1 MGIQSVNIVFF
12 SGTGGTRYVAENMK
26 SAFENKETAV
36 TLTELNTILPK
47 HEQADLYILLY
58 PVYAMNAPIP
68 IDEWIE
74 NSPNGKGKPAAV
86 LSVSG
91 GGEVTPNTA
100 CRSACKK
107 MLTKKGYDV
116 VYERMIV
123 MPSNW
128 IVRGDDSIAVRLL
141 RKLPQTSKK
150 IADDLLSEKKRFT
163 KPKLIDSMLSK
174 ISVVEKKE
182 SSSFG
187 NNISVSDDCISCG
200 LCEKKCPRQNIHM
213 SDSKPVF
220 GNRCVICLNCIYS
233 CPKRALEPKKLK
245 FVVIKE
251 GFNFNDFF
259 NKINTD
265 ETLPPIEETAKGAV
279 WAGVRKYLKEID

>member
-1 MGIQSVNIVFF
+1 MKIQSVNIVFF

-26 SAFENKETAV
+26 SAFENKGTTV
-36 TLTELNTILPK
+36 ILTELNSILPK
-47 HEQADLYILLY
+47 HEQADSYILLY

-74 NSPNGKGKPAAV
+74 NSPNGNGKPAAV

-107 MLTKKGYDV
+107 MLTKKGYNV

-128 IVRGDDSIAVRLL
+128 IVKGDDSIGIRLL
-141 RKLPQTSKK
+141 RKIPHVAEKT
-150 IADDLLSEKKRFT
+150 ADDLLSGKNRFT
-163 KPKLIDSMLSK
+163 KPKLIDSILSK
-174 ISVVEKKE
+174 ISVLEKKE
-182 SSSFG
+182 SSYFG
-187 NNISVSDDCISCG
+187 NNISVTDDCISCG

-233 CPKRALEPKKLK
+233 CPKKALEPKKLK

-251 GFNFNDFF
+251 GFNINAFLD
-259 NKINTD
+259 KINTD

-279 WAGVRKYLKEID
+279 WSGVRKYLKEID